1 VARPPLRQAQ
11 GRLSPARH
19 LLSRLRSYLIFDPL
33 IWCYTIILAISSLLS
48 SFIDRDGR
56 IQHAHARLWSWLILK
71 TSLSPLTVRG
81 LDRIDASKPHLYA
94 VNHASAMDIPVLYV
108 GLPFQ
113 FRIVAKK
120 ELFRY
125 PFMGWHL
132 SRSGQVRIDQQN
144 PAKSIGM
151 LKSAVKT
158 LQSGMPLVIFP
169 EGGRTPTGEV
179 KEFLAGAFFMA
190 IKAQV
195 DIVPMA
201 IVGSYEMLKMNTF
214 HIKPHSLELLVG
226 DPIPTAGL
234 TLRDMEALSARVKT
248 AIEDLY
254 YSRSSI
260 ADPRSGHS
268 EGA

>member
-1 VARPPLRQAQ
+1 MAPISSTEAVQVK
-11 GRLSPARH
+11 PAGASRT
-19 LLSRLRSYLIFDPL
+19 LSRLRSYFIFDPL
-33 IWCYTIILAISSLLS
+33 IWGYTTVLGILSLLCS
-48 SFIDRDGR
+48 VADPGGR
-56 IQHAHARLWSWLILK
+56 MQHGFARFWSWLILK
-71 TSLSPLTVRG
+71 TSLSPLTVEG
-81 LDRIDASKPHLYA
+81 LERIDTSKPHLYA

-125 PFMGWHL
+125 PFVGWHL

-158 LQSGMPLVIFP
+158 LRSGMPLVIFP

-179 KEFLAGAFFMA
+179 KPFLPGAFFLA
-190 IKAQV
+190 TKAQV

-201 IVGSYEMLKMNTF
+201 IVGSYEMLPMNTF
-214 HIKPHSLELLVG
+214 HIQPRRLQLLVG
-226 DPIPTAGL
+226 EPIPTEGL
-234 TLRDMEALSARVKT
+234 TPRDMESLSVRVRN

-254 YSRSSI
+254 YSRSTV
-260 ADPRSGHS
+260 ADPR
-268 EGA
+268 